1 MIGIRAGSIRPP
13 PLLSSSELASNQKV
27 RIKRLM
33 EMKMVV
39 NSSIGLSK
47 TGKSNQMEVDY
58 VILKD

>member
-39 NSSIGLSK
+39 VAYDGSISFPEK
-47 TGKSNQMEVDY
+47 KNKRK
-58 VILKD
+58 ILQKD